1 MNNMPGKRE
10 AAMEKTAATNDSK
23 FVWDVKEFKRRN
35 RKNVF
40 QRGLKSY
47 GFMVLVVLIF
57 SFIGAVSF
65 LASNYVRAFDRLFK
79 LGTEDY
85 SQVEAVGDYIA
96 SLPVIKD
103 TPDFLRTEIRQLGIN
118 LAQNNR
124 DVLSILAWNRSYMER
139 NKGEVVGI
147 LIIAMLLVTVGSFL
161 IRRTLIVGQKRFY
174 MERRFKED
182 VHLRRVI
189 APFGPRT
196 FIRVLRTMITYYIC
210 MGLWFLTVIGGIYKL
225 FEYYFVPFIVAENP
239 YVTWKEARQLS
250 SAMTK
255 GYKLKILMMHVSCL
269 PYYLVSLIPLGDL
282 LITAPYMENIKT
294 EAYFGL
300 RSRPDIDRSL
310 FVEKAFDQKAYVD
323 RLECGEKPEDINV
336 EFKLEDF
343 EITGSSFDLND
354 KYGFLDVIMM
364 FFLFSF
370 VGWLWEVSLHFYNYH
385 VFVNRGFMHGPWLP
399 IYGAGGALIIVLLS
413 KYKENK
419 PKLFIMTIL
428 LCGTLEYLTSFALD
442 YFKNAQYWDYKG
454 MFMNLNG
461 RICLAGLMAFAL
473 GGFVGVYIIGP
484 FVKRM
489 LELLGKKK
497 TRIVCLIL
505 VAAFAVDLAFCI
517 IKGPNV
523 GEGVGSQL
531 ESGAQS
537 ET

>member
-1 MNNMPGKRE
+1 M
-10 AAMEKTAATNDSK
+10 
-23 FVWDVKEFKRRN
+23 
-35 RKNVF
+35 
-40 QRGLKSY
+40 
-47 GFMVLVVLIF
+47 
-57 SFIGAVSF
+57 
-65 LASNYVRAFDRLFK
+65 SN
-79 LGTEDY
+79 
-85 SQVEAVGDYIA
+85 
-96 SLPVIKD
+96 
-103 TPDFLRTEIRQLGIN
+103 
-118 LAQNNR
+118 
-124 DVLSILAWNRSYMER
+124 LSWR
-139 NKGEVVGI
+139 
-147 LIIAMLLVTVGSFL
+147 
-161 IRRTLIVGQKRFY
+161 
-174 MERRFKED
+174 
-182 VHLRRVI
+182 
-189 APFGPRT
+189 
-196 FIRVLRTMITYYIC
+196 
-210 MGLWFLTVIGGIYKL
+210 
-225 FEYYFVPFIVAENP
+225 
-239 YVTWKEARQLS
+239 
-250 SAMTK
+250 
-255 GYKLKILMMHVSCL
+255 
-269 PYYLVSLIPLGDL
+269 
-282 LITAPYMENIKT
+282 
-294 EAYFGL
+294 
-300 RSRPDIDRSL
+300 
-310 FVEKAFDQKAYVD
+310 
-323 RLECGEKPEDINV
+323 PEDINV

-343 EITGSSFDLND
+343 AITGSSFDLND